1 MVFGVLRAAPI
12 RPTCNAASMQFEAD
26 LEAARARI
34 ADAVVR
40 TPVWRSDELDAALGC
55 EVWLKCESLQRTGS
69 FKLRGATNAVRSL
82 PAGTRGV
89 VAVSSG
95 NHAQAVAYAG
105 RAAGLPVT
113 VVMNADANAAK
124 VKSTL
129 GYGAKVVSDGVDPT
143 NREEIARDLAERE
156 GLALVHPF
164 DDWNVIAGQG
174 TAALELF
181 EEVEGLDAI
190 VTPIGGG
197 GLLSGTALA
206 CRLAAPSTRAYGAEP
221 AASPDA
227 CRSLA
232 EGRRVRLDYAPQT
245 ISDGARTVQIGVRTF
260 AVLSELCAGISLVDD
275 DAARSAMALVWDAT
289 KLLIEPT
296 SAIAVAAIA
305 AGAVPGER
313 VGVVVTGGN
322 VDAQALAGTIRV
334 EETA

>member
-1 MVFGVLRAAPI
+1 M
-12 RPTCNAASMQFEAD
+12 TCNAARMQFEAD

-34 ADAVVR
+34 ADGVVR
-40 TPVWRSDELDAALGC
+40 TPVWRSDELDEALGHA
-55 EVWLKCESLQRTGS
+55 VWLKCEPLQRTGS
-69 FKLRGATNAVRSL
+69 FKLRGATNAVRAL

-124 VKSTL
+124 RESTL
-129 GYGAKVVSDGVDPT
+129 GYGAAIVSEGVDPT
-143 NREEIARDLAERE
+143 NREEIARELGERE

-174 TAALELF
+174 TAALELL
-181 EEVEGLDAI
+181 EDVPSLDAV

-206 CRLAAPSTRAYGAEP
+206 CRLASPSTRAYGAEP

-227 CRSLA
+227 QRSLA
-232 EGRRVRLDYAPQT
+232 EGRRVRLDYAPST
-245 ISDGARTVQIGVRTF
+245 ISDGARTVQMGVRTF

-275 DAARSAMALVWDAT
+275 DAARAAMALVWDTT

-296 SAIAVAAIA
+296 SALAIAAIA

-313 VGVVVTGGN
+313 IGVVLSGGN
-322 VDAQALAGTIRV
+322 VDARALAGTIRV
-334 EETA
+334 EESV

>member
-1 MVFGVLRAAPI
+1 MR
-12 RPTCNAASMQFEAD
+12 FEAD

-40 TPVWRSDELDAALGC
+40 TPVWRSDALDGALGC
-55 EVWLKCESLQRTGS
+55 SVWLKCEPLQRTGS
-69 FKLRGATNAVRSL
+69 FKLRGATNAVRAL

-113 VVMNADANAAK
+113 VVMNGDANAAK
-124 VKSTL
+124 VAATI
-129 GYGAKVVSDGVDPT
+129 GYGATVVSDGVDPT
-143 NREEIARDLAERE
+143 NREQIARDLAQRDE
-156 GLALVHPF
+156 LALVHPF

-174 TAALELF
+174 TATLELL
-181 EEVEGLDAI
+181 EDAPELDAI
-190 VTPIGGG
+190 ITPIGGG
-197 GLLSGTALA
+197 GLLSGAALA
-206 CRLAAPSTRAYGAEP
+206 CRMSSPATRVYGAEP

-227 CRSLA
+227 QRSLA
-232 EGRRVRLDYAPQT
+232 EGRRVRLDYAPST
-245 ISDGARTVQIGVRTF
+245 IADGARTVQIGERTF
-260 AVLSELCAGISLVDD
+260 AVLSELCAGIELVRD

-296 SAIAVAAIA
+296 SAMAIAAIA

-313 VGVVVTGGN
+313 IGVVLSGGN
-322 VDAQALAGTIRV
+322 VDTAALANTIRV
-334 EETA
+334 EETI

>member
-1 MVFGVLRAAPI
+1 MELVTKTDIIDAANRIKDSVLRTP
-12 RPTCNAASMQFEAD
+12 
-26 LEAARARI
+26 LVRAN
-34 ADAVVR
+34 VR
-40 TPVWRSDELDAALGC
+40 GREL
-55 EVWLKCESLQRTGS
+55 WLKPENLQFIGA
-69 FKLRGATNAVRSL
+69 FKVRGAANVVAQL
-82 PAGTRGV
+82 PESAKERGV
-89 VAVSSG
+89 VAYSSG

-124 VKSTL
+124 VASTI
-129 GYGAKVVSDGVDPT
+129 GFGATVVSDGVDPT
-143 NREEIARDLAERE
+143 NREDIARDLAERE

-181 EEVEGLDAI
+181 EEVAGLDSI

-206 CRLAAPSTRAYGAEP
+206 CALASPATRPYGAEP

-227 CRSLA
+227 RQSLA
-232 EGRRVRLDYAPQT
+232 EGRRVRLDYAPAT
-245 ISDGARTVQIGVRTF
+245 ISDGARTVQIGERTF

-275 DAARSAMALVWDAT
+275 DAARAAMALVWDTT

-313 VGVVVTGGN
+313 IGVVISGGN
-322 VDAQALAGTIRV
+322 VDARALAETIRV
-334 EETA
+334 EETV

>member
-1 MVFGVLRAAPI
+1 
-12 RPTCNAASMQFEAD
+12 MQFEAD

-40 TPVWRSDELDAALGC
+40 TPVWRSDELDAALGRQ
-55 EVWLKCESLQRTGS
+55 VWLKCECLQRTGS
-69 FKLRGATNAVRSL
+69 FKLRGATNAVRAL

-95 NHAQAVAYAG
+95 NHAQAVAFAG
-105 RAAGLPVT
+105 RAEGLPVT

-124 VKSTL
+124 VASTIA
-129 GYGAKVVSDGVDPT
+129 YGATVVSEGVDPT
-143 NREEIARDLAERE
+143 NREEIARALAERE

-181 EEVEGLDAI
+181 EDVAGLDSV

-197 GLLSGTALA
+197 GLLSGTSLACALA
-206 CRLAAPSTRAYGAEP
+206 SPSTKAYGAEP

-227 CRSLA
+227 RQSLA
-232 EGRRVRLDYAPQT
+232 EGRRVRLDYAPAT
-245 ISDGARTVQIGVRTF
+245 ISDGARTVQVGERTF
-260 AVLSELCAGISLVDD
+260 AVLSELCAGISLVGD
-275 DAARSAMALVWDAT
+275 DAARRALALVWDTT

-296 SAIAVAAIA
+296 SALPIAAVA
-305 AGAVPGER
+305 AGAVPAR
-313 VGVVVTGGN
+313 RIGVILSGGN
-322 VDAQALAGTIRV
+322 VDAGALAETIRV
-334 EETA
+334 EETR

>member
-1 MVFGVLRAAPI
+1 MR
-12 RPTCNAASMQFEAD
+12 FEAD
-26 LEAARARI
+26 LDAARARI
-34 ADAVVR
+34 AGAVVR
-40 TPVWRSDELDAALGC
+40 TPVWRSDELDEALGC
-55 EVWLKCESLQRTGS
+55 SVWLKCEPLQRTGS
-69 FKLRGATNAVRSL
+69 FKLRGATNAVRAL

-113 VVMNADANAAK
+113 VVMNADANQAKMAA
-124 VKSTL
+124 TL
-129 GYGAKVVSDGVDPT
+129 GYGAKVVSEGVDPT
-143 NREEIARDLAERE
+143 TREEMARDLAQRE

-174 TAALELF
+174 TATLELL
-181 EEVEGLDAI
+181 EEVPGLDAV

-197 GLLSGTALA
+197 GLLSGAALA
-206 CRLAAPSTRAYGAEP
+206 CRQASPGTRAYGAEP

-227 CRSLA
+227 QRSLA
-232 EGRRVRLDYAPQT
+232 EGRRVRLDYAPVT
-245 ISDGARTVQIGVRTF
+245 ISDGARTVQVGERTF

-275 DAARSAMALVWDAT
+275 DAARAAMALVWRTT

-296 SAIAVAAIA
+296 SAMPVAALM

-313 VGVVVTGGN
+313 VGVVLSGGN
-322 VDAQALAGTIRV
+322 VDAAALAGTIRV
-334 EETA
+334 EETI

>member
-1 MVFGVLRAAPI
+1 MH
-12 RPTCNAASMQFEAD
+12 FEAD

-34 ADAVVR
+34 GDAVVR

-55 EVWLKCESLQRTGS
+55 RVWLKCEPLQRTGS
-69 FKLRGATNAVRSL
+69 FKLRGATNAVRAL

-113 VVMNADANAAK
+113 VVMNADANGAK
-124 VKSTL
+124 VASTIA
-129 GYGAKVVSDGVDPT
+129 YGATVVSDGVDPT
-143 NREEIARDLAERE
+143 NREEIARSLAERE

-174 TAALELF
+174 TAALELL
-181 EEVEGLDAI
+181 EDVESLDSV

-206 CRLAAPSTRAYGAEP
+206 CRLASPSTRAYGAEP

-232 EGRRVRLDYAPQT
+232 EGRRVRLDYAPVT

-260 AVLSELCAGISLVDD
+260 AVLSELCSGISLVDD
-275 DAARSAMALVWDAT
+275 DAARSALALVWDTT

-296 SAIAVAAIA
+296 SAIAIAAIA

-313 VGVVVTGGN
+313 VGVVLSGGN
-322 VDAQALAGTIRV
+322 VDARVLAETIRV

>member
-1 MVFGVLRAAPI
+1 
-12 RPTCNAASMQFEAD
+12 MQFEAD
-26 LEAARARI
+26 LEAAQARI
-34 ADAVVR
+34 AGGVVR
-40 TPVWRSDELDAALGC
+40 TPVWRNDELDAALGC
-55 EVWLKCESLQRTGS
+55 QVWLKCEPLQGTGS
-69 FKLRGATNAVRSL
+69 FKLRGATNAVRAL

-124 VKSTL
+124 VASTIA
-129 GYGAKVVSDGVDPT
+129 YGATVVSDGVDPT
-143 NREEIARDLAERE
+143 NREEIAHELAERD

-181 EEVEGLDAI
+181 DAVAGLDSV

-206 CRLAAPSTRAYGAEP
+206 CRLASPSTRAYGAEP

-227 CRSLA
+227 RQSLA
-232 EGRRVRLDYAPQT
+232 EGRRVRLDYAPAT
-245 ISDGARTVQIGVRTF
+245 IADGARTVQIGVRTF

-275 DAARSAMALVWDAT
+275 DAARAAMALVWDAT

-296 SAIAVAAIA
+296 SAIAVAAIR
-305 AGAVPGER
+305 AGHVPGDR
-313 VGVVVTGGN
+313 VGVVLSGGN
-322 VDAQALAGTIRV
+322 VDARALAEMIRV
-334 EETA
+334 EETV

>member
-1 MVFGVLRAAPI
+1 
-12 RPTCNAASMQFEAD
+12 MQFEAD
-26 LEAARARI
+26 LEAARGRI
-34 ADAVVR
+34 ADGVVR
-40 TPVWRSDELDAALGC
+40 TPVWHSDELDAALGRQ
-55 EVWLKCESLQRTGS
+55 VWLKCEPLQRTGS
-69 FKLRGATNAVRSL
+69 FKLRGATNAVRAL

-124 VKSTL
+124 VASTI
-129 GYGAKVVSDGVDPT
+129 GYGATVVSDGVDPT
-143 NREEIARDLAERE
+143 NREEIARDLGERE

-181 EEVEGLDAI
+181 EDAESLDSV

-206 CRLAAPSTRAYGAEP
+206 CRLASPATRAYGAEP

-227 CRSLA
+227 RQSLA
-232 EGRRVRLDYAPQT
+232 EGRRVRLGYAPST
-245 ISDGARTVQIGVRTF
+245 ISDGARTVQIGERSF
-260 AVLSELCAGISLVDD
+260 AVLSELCAGISLVND
-275 DAARSAMALVWDAT
+275 DAARTAMALVWDTT

-296 SAIAVAAIA
+296 SALAIAAIS

-313 VGVVVTGGN
+313 IGVVLSGGN
-322 VDAQALAGTIRV
+322 VDARVLAETIRV

>member
-1 MVFGVLRAAPI
+1 
-12 RPTCNAASMQFEAD
+12 MQFEAD

-34 ADAVVR
+34 AGAVVR
-40 TPVWRSDELDAALGC
+40 TPVWRSDELDDALGRS
-55 EVWLKCESLQRTGS
+55 VWLKCEPLQRTGS
-69 FKLRGATNAVRSL
+69 FKLRGATNAVRAL

-124 VKSTL
+124 RESTL
-129 GYGAKVVSDGVDPT
+129 GYGAAVVSDGVDPT
-143 NREEIARDLAERE
+143 NREEIARELAERE

-181 EEVEGLDAI
+181 EDAPALDAV

-206 CRLAAPSTRAYGAEP
+206 CRLASPSTRAYGAEP

-227 CRSLA
+227 RLSLA
-232 EGRRVRLDYAPQT
+232 EGRRVRLDYAPST
-245 ISDGARTVQIGVRTF
+245 ISDGARTVQMGVRTF

-275 DAARSAMALVWDAT
+275 DAARAAMALVWDTT

-296 SAIAVAAIA
+296 SALAIAAVA

-313 VGVVVTGGN
+313 IGVVLTGGN
-322 VDAQALAGTIRV
+322 VDARALAETIRV
-334 EETA
+334 EETV

>member
-1 MVFGVLRAAPI
+1 MR
-12 RPTCNAASMQFEAD
+12 FEAD
-26 LEAARARI
+26 LEAAQARI

-40 TPVWRSDELDAALGC
+40 TPVWRSDALDEALGC
-55 EVWLKCESLQRTGS
+55 AVWLKCEPLQRTGS

-82 PAGTRGV
+82 PTGTRGV

-113 VVMNADANAAK
+113 VVMNDDANAAK
-124 VKSTL
+124 LAATR
-129 GYGAKVVSDGVDPT
+129 GYGATVVSGGVEPT
-143 NREEIARDLAERE
+143 NREQIARDLAERD

-174 TAALELF
+174 TATLELL
-181 EEVEGLDAI
+181 EEVPGLDAV

-197 GLLSGTALA
+197 GLLSGASLA
-206 CRLAAPSTRAYGAEP
+206 CQLASPGTRAHGAEP

-227 CRSLA
+227 QRSLA
-232 EGRRVRLDYAPQT
+232 EGRRVRLDYAPST
-245 ISDGARTVQIGVRTF
+245 ISDGARTVQIGERPF

-275 DAARSAMALVWDAT
+275 DAAREAMALVWGTT

-296 SAIAVAAIA
+296 SAMAIAAIA
-305 AGAVPGER
+305 VGAVPGER
-313 VGVVVTGGN
+313 IGVVLSGGN
-322 VDAQALAGTIRV
+322 VDAAALADTIRV
-334 EETA
+334 EESV